1 MPAHDGELEPG
12 MFRRVFTAAHRAS
25 RHHHHHGHGRATP
38 LPPLPSLLD
47 AFEPLGRHN
56 AGGLLRPGPDVYP
69 LVAAVGLALALAG
82 VLAVHDL
89 RPNHEVFVRKDARA
103 MQVCAEDDEEHYRRV
118 VALAKRSYD
127 NPLRRRVLG
136 LKPWIF
142 PKLQE
147 RVTGIPRV
155 DTTVDLERDEK
166 WTKLARRAS
175 EEHHHP
181 VG

>member
-1 MPAHDGELEPG
+1 
-12 MFRRVFTAAHRAS
+12 MFRRVSTAAHRAS

-38 LPPLPSLLD
+38 PAAASWD
-47 AFEPLGRHN
+47 VEPLGRHN
-56 AGGLLRPGPDVYP
+56 AGGLLGARTCT

-89 RPNHEVFVRKDARA
+89 RTNHEVFVRKDARA
-103 MQVCAEDDEEHYRRV
+103 MQVCAEDDEEQYRRV
-118 VALAKRSYD
+118 VALARRSYD

-155 DTTVDLERDEK
+155 DTTVNLERDEK

>member
-82 VLAVHDL
+82 VLAARLSAAGQTRAATLCYICAGNIDQTVDYWVKCEQL
-89 RPNHEVFVRKDARA
+89 TDGRTYSVDALHA
-103 MQVCAEDDEEHYRRV
+103 VIEKAV
-118 VALAKRSYD
+118 
-127 NPLRRRVLG
+127 VLG
-136 LKPWIF
+136 YA
-142 PKLQE
+142 
-147 RVTGIPRV
+147 TGR
-155 DTTVDLERDEK
+155 K
-166 WTKLARRAS
+166 QAS
-175 EEHHHP
+175 EVLSNVIAAYAEQLSAQGQDAA
-181 VG
+181 VIVVS